1 MANTWCPRLRRRRR
15 PLPRSRAF
23 LMPVSESNRASALPP
38 PKSPKPEYDRNC
50 VGHHRPGIDDGA
62 SATGRHEHAHATPNQ
77 ITRNAGRRSPKE
89 GPRVRRLTAGERW
102 IRTIGPRSQ
111 GAITS
116 GRAPADYRSS
126 ARGCGSGPARRQ
138 SRPAQRRR
146 KNPAAETLDRAIAV
160 IPAAIVS

>member
-23 LMPVSESNRASALPP
+23 LMLISESNRASALPP

-77 ITRNAGRRSPKE
+77 ITRQHRQRSPKE
-89 GPRVRRLTAGERW
+89 GPRVRRLTAGVRPGAKVGSLEIGRLNR
-102 IRTIGPRSQ
+102 RTPL
-111 GAITS
+111 
-116 GRAPADYRSS
+116 
-126 ARGCGSGPARRQ
+126 AR
-138 SRPAQRRR
+138 
-146 KNPAAETLDRAIAV
+146 AAEQRTTPMILAIASFISIRPRV
-160 IPAAIVS
+160 RTHCRMGNVRESRCRSW